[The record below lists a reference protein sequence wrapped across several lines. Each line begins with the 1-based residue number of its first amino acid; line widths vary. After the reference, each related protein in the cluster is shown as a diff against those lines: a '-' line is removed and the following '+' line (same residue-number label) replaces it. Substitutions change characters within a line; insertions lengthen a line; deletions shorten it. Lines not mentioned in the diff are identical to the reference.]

1 MGIPKTSRKGKKAW
15 RSNISTADVDN
26 FFVQADKDARSG
38 GPLTDVSSDYLFF
51 LDKSKDYSIKRK
63 IEKHRSKVLRY
74 ESILQNNPFTN
85 PIPTSKK
92 KKHPSKT
99 KPPPT
104 KTSSLKP
111 AQSDQKVTDALFD
124 IWDDKG
130 NSNGKVEEGQEKK
143 HLKWKPKK
151 SVIPAVEVEL
161 PGCSF
166 NPPFEA
172 HQDALAVAVADEMQK
187 IYKKELEPLPVPS
200 RVPADAVAVDEEDMC
215 FLDVDDGMDEN
226 LDAND
231 DECDVSNLGQRPLKI
246 RKLTRSELNRK
257 ARRKE
262 QLKIEEEKRMREKFK
277 KDVECLPDMI
287 KDIEKEEEERERKRL
302 RRAVAKQERLAKGP
316 PRLGRSKF
324 QPEPLQVLL
333 SEEITGSIRKLKG
346 CCTLAK
352 DRFKS
357 LQKRG
362 YFAPRQHSR
371 RKRRM

>member
-38 GPLTDVSSDYLFF
+38 GPLTDVSSDSLFF

-63 IEKHRSKVLRY
+63 IEKHRSKILRCD
-74 ESILQNNPFTN
+74 SILQTNPFIN

-92 KKHPSKT
+92 KKQPPKT

-104 KTSSLKP
+104 KPPNLKI
-111 AQSDQKVTDALFD
+111 AQSDQKLTGALFD

-130 NSNGKVEEGQEKK
+130 NSNGKVEEGQEK

-172 HQDALAVAVADEMQK
+172 HQDALAVAVAEEMQK
-187 IYKKELEPLPVPS
+187 VYKKELAPPPVPS
-200 RVPADAVAVDEEDMC
+200 CVPADGVAVDEEDMC

-231 DECDVSNLGQRPLKI
+231 DECDMSNLGQRPLKI

-262 QLKIEEEKRMREKFK
+262 QLKIEEKKRMLEKVK
-277 KDVECLPDMI
+277 EDVECLPDMI
-287 KDIEKEEEERERKRL
+287 KDIEKEEEERERRQL
-302 RRAVAKQERLAKGP
+302 RRAIAKQERLLKGP

-324 QPEPLQVLL
+324 VPEPLQVLL
-333 SEEITGSIRKLKG
+333 SEEVTGSIRKLKG

-362 YFAPRQHSR
+362 YFAPRQHR
-371 RKRRM
+371 RKRRA

>member
-38 GPLTDVSSDYLFF
+38 GPLTDVSSDSLFF

-63 IEKHRSKVLRY
+63 IEKHRSKVLRCD
-74 ESILQNNPFTN
+74 SILQTNPFIN

-92 KKHPSKT
+92 KQPPKT

-104 KTSSLKP
+104 KPPSLKL
-111 AQSDQKVTDALFD
+111 AQSDQKVTGALFD

-130 NSNGKVEEGQEKK
+130 DSNGKVEEGQEKK

-172 HQDALAVAVADEMQK
+172 HQDALAVAVAEEMQK
-187 IYKKELEPLPVPS
+187 IYKKELEPRPVPTC
-200 RVPADAVAVDEEDMC
+200 VPADEVAVDEEDMC
-215 FLDVDDGMDEN
+215 FLDVDDGMDDN

-231 DECDVSNLGQRPLKI
+231 HECDMSNLGQRSLKI

-257 ARRKE
+257 ARRKD
-262 QLKIEEEKRMREKFK
+262 QLKIEEKKRMREKVKEDF
-277 KDVECLPDMI
+277 ECLPDMI
-287 KDIEKEEEERERKRL
+287 QDIEKEDEERERRRL
-302 RRAVAKQERLAKGP
+302 RRAISKQERLLKGP
-316 PRLGRSKF
+316 PRLGRAKF
-324 QPEPLQVLL
+324 VPEPLQVLL
-333 SEEITGSIRKLKG
+333 SEEVTGSIRKLKG

-362 YFAPRQHSR
+362 YFAPRQHR
-371 RKRRM
+371 RKRRT